1 MLLFLSFT
9 PESLGSPPSCVPK
22 EQKAPLLFLLFYA
35 LVPKE
40 PLSSRR
46 FYLLFRRNKRDE
58 RGSSVSYGNT
68 WNQEGCAATPE
79 GADELFSL
87 RSREAGSL
95 WEKWLRPEAL
105 FARRALRGKRSGQSW
120 GKAKILT
127 DPAAPRAKA
136 FFPKGKMGGLGVN
149 LK

>member
-58 RGSSVSYGNT
+58 RGSS
-68 WNQEGCAATPE
+68 A
-79 GADELFSL
+79 
-87 RSREAGSL
+87 
-95 WEKWLRPEAL
+95 
-105 FARRALRGKRSGQSW
+105 ALRAQLEPIGNKRYVLFQCFTPVFNT
-120 GKAKILT
+120 K
-127 DPAAPRAKA
+127 P
-136 FFPKGKMGGLGVN
+136 PKGAFVLWSGLIAY
-149 LK
+149 